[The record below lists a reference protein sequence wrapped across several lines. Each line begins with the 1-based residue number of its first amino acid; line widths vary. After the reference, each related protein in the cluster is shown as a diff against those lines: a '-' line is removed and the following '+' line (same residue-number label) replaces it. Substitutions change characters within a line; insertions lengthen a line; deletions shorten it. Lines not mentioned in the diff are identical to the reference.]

1 MDDRHNSIATVDD
14 ADGAGNEYGL
24 HDLARLPL
32 LEQVHRL
39 FHAIQHQYPYK
50 ETNAWKTL
58 PLDQKKKMLDYIRD
72 KRQRTQQMDHESKL
86 ETSGEDKA
94 LEEEHKAEKL
104 DPAKAVKSDPYL
116 KMIQQRSLRSVG
128 PVTTGGDEVA
138 LPRHPNSAYVAPAQ
152 VPHYVPVKPKFK
164 PRWQVAEGEF
174 FDEICACGVKHDT
187 ALRGKK
193 ASLMLHTISSMMS
206 TFGDSAQSCLTTV
219 EEVQAIVGDHMR
231 KVLSLGNP
239 KALGAASCLRVS

>member
-1 MDDRHNSIATVDD
+1 MD
-14 ADGAGNEYGL
+14 Y
-24 HDLARLPL
+24 
-32 LEQVHRL
+32 
-39 FHAIQHQYPYK
+39 
-50 ETNAWKTL
+50 
-58 PLDQKKKMLDYIRD
+58 
-72 KRQRTQQMDHESKL
+72 ESKL

-219 EEVQAIVGDHMR
+219 EEVQAIG
-231 KVLSLGNP
+231 KI
-239 KALGAASCLRVS
+239 AVSSMYCAGYV